1 MNNLFFVVCIVAIVF
16 GSRVLVTYLK
26 TRDTRQQQEQGV
38 DLEETL
44 AQINDLEERVRVIE
58 RIVTEKRFDL
68 EREIERL

>member
-26 TRDTRQQQEQGV
+26 TRDTRQQQEQGA
-38 DLEETL
+38 DLEETI

-58 RIVTEKRFDL
+58 RIVTEKKFDL